1 MSTKKR
7 KGFHAASV
15 EKSPRLQR
23 VRDYLAKDGLWHSTR
38 DIMHSA
44 HICAVSTAVSE
55 LRSNGMTIETR
66 RDNRVWYYRMV
77 L

>member
-1 MSTKKR
+1 MSNEKR

-23 VRDYLAKDGLWHSTR
+23 LKSYLHGGLWHSTR